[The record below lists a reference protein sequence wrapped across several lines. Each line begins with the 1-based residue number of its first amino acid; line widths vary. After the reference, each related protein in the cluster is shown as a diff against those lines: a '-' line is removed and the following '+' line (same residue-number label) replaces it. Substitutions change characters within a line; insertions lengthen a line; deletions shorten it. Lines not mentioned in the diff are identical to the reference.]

1 MNMSNRTYDVLKWI
15 ACIVLP
21 AVVTFVAAIGEIWG
35 IPYTPQVAATIAAVD
50 TLLGACL
57 QISSANYVEKSWDDE
72 ADEDEGR
79 DDIEVKADE

>member
-1 MNMSNRTYDVLKWI
+1 MNMSNRTYDILRWI

-21 AVVTFVAAIGEIWG
+21 AVVTFVAAIGKIWG

-57 QISSANYVEKSWDDE
+57 QISSANYIEKKFDDE
-72 ADEDEGR
+72 ADDDDYRE
-79 DDIEVKADE
+79 DIEVRG